1 MGTLFDCCIKIG
13 TSYKMKTIDSLLFE
27 RLSSA
32 AKTNPRLRQHH
43 NFHES
48 LEEPCHRLLIA
59 MEPGSYLQPH
69 RHLYCPK
76 PELFVALRGTLAVII
91 FADTGEIEHTYA
103 LSPKTET
110 MGVEV
115 SPGIWHTAVSLEE
128 GMVFL
133 EVKPG
138 PYIPYPAEDRAPWA
152 PAEGSP
158 DAVDYLAELSAHTR
172 RLCAV
177 KRVS

>member
-1 MGTLFDCCIKIG
+1 
-13 TSYKMKTIDSLLFE
+13 MKTIDSLLVS

-43 NFHES
+43 NFHEN
-48 LEEPCHRLLIA
+48 LDEPCHRLIVA

-69 RHLYCPK
+69 RHLHYPK

-91 FADTGEIEHTYA
+91 FADGSEIEHTYV
-103 LSPKTET
+103 LSSKSET

-115 SPGIWHTAVSLEE
+115 APGTWHSAVSLEE
-128 GMVFL
+128 GSVFL

-138 PYIPYPAEDRAPWA
+138 PYKSLPDEDKAPWA

-158 DAVDYLAELSAHTR
+158 EVADYLAKLESQARSKLD
-172 RLCAV
+172 
-177 KRVS
+177 

>member
-1 MGTLFDCCIKIG
+1 
-13 TSYKMKTIDSLLFE
+13 MKTIDSLLVS

-43 NFHES
+43 NFHEN

-69 RHLYCPK
+69 RHLLYPK

-91 FADTGEIEHTYA
+91 FADDSEIEHTYV
-103 LSPKTET
+103 LSPKRET

-115 SPGIWHTAVSLEE
+115 APGTWHSAVSLEE
-128 GMVFL
+128 GSVFL

-138 PYIPYPAEDRAPWA
+138 PYKSLPDEDKAPWA

-158 DAVDYLAELSAHTR
+158 AAMDYLAELSAQTR
-172 RLCAV
+172 RLCAI
-177 KRVS
+177 KQAS